1 MGDTA
6 PPVIEID
13 SWCRT
18 TSGEKASTT
27 FTWTV
32 EDFLNHTEQN
42 QEFIESS
49 SFTISGPN
57 DKVTKWA
64 LSLYPNEDIDDEGP
78 DMLGLYLSSKNNS
91 YEKVSLSL
99 SILTE
104 RHQKEIIEFMTP
116 ARYKEFFDEDYG
128 AIGQSA
134 VVTKWKLDS
143 CLQSHSVWT

>member
-6 PPVIEID
+6 PLVIESD

-18 TSGEKASTT
+18 TSGDKASTT
-27 FTWTV
+27 FTWTI

-42 QEFIESS
+42 QKFIESS

-91 YEKVSLSL
+91 LIHTK
-99 SILTE
+99 
-104 RHQKEIIEFMTP
+104 
-116 ARYKEFFDEDYG
+116 RY
-128 AIGQSA
+128 
-134 VVTKWKLDS
+134 L
-143 CLQSHSVWT
+143 